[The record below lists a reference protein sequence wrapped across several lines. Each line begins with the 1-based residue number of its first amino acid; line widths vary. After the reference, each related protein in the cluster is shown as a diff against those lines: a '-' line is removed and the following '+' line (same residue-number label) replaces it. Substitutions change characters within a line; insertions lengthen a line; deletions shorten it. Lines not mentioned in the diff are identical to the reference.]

1 MIIENDTITM
11 ECGGTFSKMTSY
23 LITDV
28 YLLDYV
34 LNVITVILN
43 VF

>member
-11 ECGGTFSKMTSY
+11 ECGGTFLKMTSY